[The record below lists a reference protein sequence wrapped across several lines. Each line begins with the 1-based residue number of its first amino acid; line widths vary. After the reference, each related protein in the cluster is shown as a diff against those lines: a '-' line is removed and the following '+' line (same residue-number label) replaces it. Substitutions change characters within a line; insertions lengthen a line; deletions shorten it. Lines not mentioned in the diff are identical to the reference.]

1 MKKILVFGAI
11 AGSLFFSSCS
21 SDDDFI
27 VGSGNDNEEP
37 VEEPEEPVEEPEEPV
52 EEPEEPET
60 LPYEDGVIVLNEGN
74 MAAGSV
80 SFLNEDLSTVENN
93 IFKTVNPDLELG
105 GYLQSIFFDGD
116 LAYIISNAS
125 NIITVVNRETFEYKG
140 VVDSGLN
147 VPYYGAVYNGKAY
160 VSNLADFNT
169 GEDDFIA
176 VIDLET
182 LEVEETIVAGTYLD
196 GIEEEN
202 GLIYV
207 QGSSFGNGNSI
218 HVFDPATNSISNT
231 FTTNA
236 GLNSFEIEDDHLYAL
251 SKTELQVFDL
261 NTNEEIRTI
270 DFPEEITSAQ
280 NLVIED
286 DTIYFTAVGAVYSM
300 AKDAIDLP
308 ETSLFS
314 LDGVTTLYAFDVED
328 DMIWTGDAKDYV
340 SGGAVR
346 VYSLS
351 GDMMHEFNVGLIP
364 NSFYFND

>member
-1 MKKILVFGAI
+1 MNKFLALGVVAT
-11 AGSLFFSSCS
+11 SLFFGSCS

-27 VGSGNDNEEP
+27 VDSSNDNEEP
-37 VEEPEEPVEEPEEPV
+37 TEEPENQ
-52 EEPEEPET
+52 
-60 LPYEDGVIVLNEGN
+60 PYEDGVFVLNEGN

-80 SFLNEDLSTVENN
+80 SFLNEDLSAVENS

-125 NIITVVNRETFEYKG
+125 NIITVVDRETFEYKG

-147 VPYYGAVYNGKAY
+147 VPYYGVAYNGKAY

-182 LEVEETIVAGTYLD
+182 LEVEKTIVAGTYLD
-196 GIEEEN
+196 DVDEED

-218 HVFDPATNSISNT
+218 HVFDPATNSISYT

-236 GLNSFEIEDDHLYAL
+236 GLNSFEIEDDHLYVL
-251 SKTELQVFDL
+251 SKTQLQVFDL
-261 NTNEEIRTI
+261 NTNEEINTI
-270 DFPEEITSAQ
+270 NFPEEITSAK

-286 DTIYFTAVGAVYSM
+286 NMIYFTVESAVYTM
-300 AKDAIDLP
+300 AENATEFPDA
-308 ETSLFS
+308 SLFS
-314 LDGVTTLYAFDVED
+314 LDEVTTLYAFDVEG

-351 GDMMHEFNVGLIP
+351 GDVMHEFIVGLIP

>member
-1 MKKILVFGAI
+1 MKMNKFLFLGAI
-11 AGSLFFSSCS
+11 SASLFFGSCS
-21 SDDDFI
+21 SDDDNI
-27 VGSGNDNEEP
+27 N
-37 VEEPEEPVEEPEEPV
+37 VETSP
-52 EEPEEPET
+52 T
-60 LPYEDGVIVLNEGN
+60 YENGVFVLNEGN

-80 SFLNEDLSTVENN
+80 SFLNEDLTTVENN

-125 NIITVVNRETFEYKG
+125 NIITVVDRETFEYKG

-147 VPYYGAVYNGKAY
+147 VPYYGTVYNGKAY

-182 LEVEETIVAGTYLD
+182 LEVEKTIVAGTYLD
-196 GIEEEN
+196 NVDEED

-207 QGSSFGNGNSI
+207 LGSSFGNGNSI

-251 SKTELQVFDL
+251 SKTQLQVFDL
-261 NTNEEIRTI
+261 NTNEEINTI
-270 DFPEEITSAQ
+270 NFPEEITSAK

-286 DTIYFTAVGAVYSM
+286 NMIYFTVDSAVYTM
-300 AKDAIDLP
+300 AENATEFP
-308 ETSLFS
+308 GASLFN
-314 LDGVTTLYAFDVED
+314 LDEVETLYAFDVED
-328 DMIWTGDAKDYV
+328 DMIWTGDAREDYA
-340 SGGAVR
+340 SAGAVR

-351 GDMMHEFNVGLIP
+351 GDMIHEFTVGLIP